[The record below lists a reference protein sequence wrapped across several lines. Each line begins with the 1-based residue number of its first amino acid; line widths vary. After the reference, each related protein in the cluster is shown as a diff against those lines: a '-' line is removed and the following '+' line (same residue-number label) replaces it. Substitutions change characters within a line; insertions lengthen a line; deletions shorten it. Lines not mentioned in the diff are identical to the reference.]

1 MIFFGW
7 RLRKSSILNAKLRK
21 WSKMGT
27 NAPGT
32 AVVVIALLSTRQRAK
47 RMSSWHK
54 RGQWGF
60 QKEYITSDAMRK
72 SLEHFRCCKY
82 FIFVEF
88 HFISTAAGQVSC
100 QFSTC
105 KDLFI
110 LTFSDQ
116 WISVFSRSSVV
127 FVGSF
132 CRRLSTRFCVSSCMV
147 SRAQKKKSWVF
158 WCLFVSLLSLQ
169 SGSKYVNPLHFIQI
183 YVFLKKSQL
192 NATQFKMADSP
203 PGYLITYSILST
215 TTDFWVRWIFPNFP
229 L

>member
-1 MIFFGW
+1 MIQNGDKCTWHRCGGDCSAFYQA
-7 RLRKSSILNAKLRK
+7 KSKTNVILTSMGSMGISKKNMFVTSEHSEKVLKISGAVSISSLLTFTSFQLPLGRFHVSFQHAK
-21 WSKMGT
+21 T
-27 NAPGT
+27 
-32 AVVVIALLSTRQRAK
+32 
-47 RMSSWHK
+47 SSS
-54 RGQWGF
+54 F
-60 QKEYITSDAMRK
+60 
-72 SLEHFRCCKY
+72 
-82 FIFVEF
+82 
-88 HFISTAAGQVSC
+88 
-100 QFSTC
+100 
-105 KDLFI
+105 
-110 LTFSDQ
+110 TFSDP

-132 CRRLSTRFCVSSCMV
+132 SRRLSTRFCVSSCMV
-147 SRAQKKKSWVF
+147 SRAQKKRWVF